1 MAADIA
7 MTDQLW
13 VESVVVDTSPAVD
26 VDALRAQSGPIGAL
40 IEALDRVPVV
50 DAGLRAWALID
61 LKNRPVD
68 EVNGPKAAWA
78 LALTVVNS
86 AGLLPAAYLVL
97 GRRRG

>member
-1 MAADIA
+1 MNPPRQKWDE
-7 MTDQLW
+7 L
-13 VESVVVDTSPAVD
+13 SPARKRLMITV
-26 VDALRAQSGPIGAL
+26 G
-40 IEALDRVPVV
+40 VV

>member
-1 MAADIA
+1 MKPVREKWDELPPARKRLMIA
-7 MTDQLW
+7 
-13 VESVVVDTSPAVD
+13 V
-26 VDALRAQSGPIGAL
+26 G
-40 IEALDRVPVV
+40 VV
-50 DAGLRAWALID
+50 DAGMRAWALID
-61 LKNRPVD
+61 LKNRPDD